1 MVKLPGVAALVFSLA
16 AFAASDGWGDTA
28 TAMKGASCTPAL
40 VHFTPY
46 PGGAPGLTTLP
57 WVRTTSA
64 GLGLVGLLWYWPTQW
79 RDQGIDRAL
88 IFPGGHAPPSGSTKI
103 LWAFLAPKAKRLV
116 SGSLIV
122 QGQRLD
128 APGKTWQRFAPI
140 AYDGQNGAPSYAS
153 IIVLPAEG
161 CWKVRLSAGAAH
173 ANVVFQATTGSSGP

>member
-1 MVKLPGVAALVFSLA
+1 MKLPCVVAVVFSLA
-16 AFAASDGWGDTA
+16 AFAASDGRRDMA
-28 TAMKGASCTPAL
+28 NAMRNASCAPAL
-40 VHFTPY
+40 VHYTPY

-64 GLGLVGLLWYWPTQW
+64 GLGLVGLLWYWPSQW
-79 RDQGIDRAL
+79 REEGIDRAL
-88 IFPGGHAPPSGSTKI
+88 IFPGGVAPPNGSTKI

-128 APGKTWQRFAPI
+128 AWQRFAPI

-173 ANVVFQATTGSSGP
+173 ATIVFQATT